1 MMNLFGKK
9 KDLTPQQKANRKKGI
24 LKTEE
29 ASAEETRRILNDK
42 QRKKKFL
49 QERREM
55 NKVVDES

>member
-9 KDLTPQQKANRKKGI
+9 KNLTPQQKANQKKGI

-29 ASAEETRRILNDK
+29 ASAQETKRILLDK
-42 QRKKKFL
+42 QRKNQFL
-49 QERREM
+49 KERREM